1 MPTGSAHGDPSAS
14 LAGGAPFGDDP
25 TMVAR
30 YVRRLGFVAALMVL
44 GYLVVRLVP
53 EISGNVL
60 VDVVV
65 DVAIFAALGYVLFAA
80 FDDAEHGR
88 APFGGRFSRR

>member
-1 MPTGSAHGDPSAS
+1 
-14 LAGGAPFGDDP
+14 
-25 TMVAR
+25 MVAR
-30 YVRRLGFVAALMVL
+30 YVRRVGFIAALMLL

-60 VDVVV
+60 VDLVV
-65 DVAIFAALGYVLFAA
+65 DTAIFAALGYPVLAA

-88 APFGGRFSRR
+88 APFGGRFSRH

>member
-1 MPTGSAHGDPSAS
+1 
-14 LAGGAPFGDDP
+14 
-25 TMVAR
+25 MVAR
-30 YVRRLGFVAALMVL
+30 YVRRVGFIAALMLL

-60 VDVVV
+60 VDLVV
-65 DVAIFAALGYVLFAA
+65 DMAIFAALGYPVLAA

-88 APFGGRFSRR
+88 APFGGRLSRH

>member
-1 MPTGSAHGDPSAS
+1 
-14 LAGGAPFGDDP
+14 
-25 TMVAR
+25 
-30 YVRRLGFVAALMVL
+30 LGFLTGLMLL
-44 GYLVVRLVP
+44 GYLVPHLVP

-60 VDVVV
+60 VDVGV
-65 DVAIFAALGYVLFAA
+65 DVAIFAALAYPLLAA

>member
-1 MPTGSAHGDPSAS
+1 M
-14 LAGGAPFGDDP
+14 L
-25 TMVAR
+25 
-30 YVRRLGFVAALMVL
+30 L

-60 VDVVV
+60 VDLVV
-65 DVAIFAALGYVLFAA
+65 DVAIFAALSYPVLAA

-88 APFGGRFSRR
+88 APFGGRFSRH